1 LAAVCGKSVS
11 KIERFGAIGVS
22 FPGAFSGTAPSRV
35 NGDDARLVSMIRIDI
50 VSDVICP
57 WCYIGKRRLERALAA
72 EMPGSIAVGWRPFQL
87 NPDMPAE
94 GMSRKDYLRAKFG
107 TDDGGE
113 RYKHVVAAGL
123 EEGIPFA
130 FERMQRTPNTVC
142 AHRLIRMA
150 DKHDA
155 ADAVVE
161 ALFAAYFAQA
171 RDVGD
176 LDVLADVAGSAGLDA
191 NEVRLYLASDED
203 ETIVRA
209 EDKHAR
215 ELGIRGVPCFVIE
228 RKYMVSGAQPA
239 ELFADVFRQV
249 RAAA

>member
-1 LAAVCGKSVS
+1 
-11 KIERFGAIGVS
+11 
-22 FPGAFSGTAPSRV
+22 
-35 NGDDARLVSMIRIDI
+35 MIRIDI

-57 WCYIGKRRLERALAA
+57 WCFIGKRRLERALAA
-72 EMPGSIAVGWRPFQL
+72 EAPGSIVVGWRPFQL
-87 NPDMPAE
+87 NPDMPVE

-130 FERMQRTPNTVC
+130 FERMQRTPNTVR
-142 AHRLIRMA
+142 AHRLIRFA
-150 DKHDA
+150 ERFGA
-155 ADAVVE
+155 ADATVE
-161 ALFAAYFAQA
+161 ALFVAYFAGA

-176 LDVLADVAGSAGLDA
+176 LDVLVDVAVSAGLDA
-191 NEVRLYLASDED
+191 SEARRYLASDED
-203 ETIVRA
+203 DALIRA
-209 EDKHAR
+209 EDKYAR
-215 ELGIRGVPCFVIE
+215 ELGIQGVPCFVIE

-249 RAAA
+249 REAA

>member
-1 LAAVCGKSVS
+1 
-11 KIERFGAIGVS
+11 
-22 FPGAFSGTAPSRV
+22 
-35 NGDDARLVSMIRIDI
+35 MIRIDI

-57 WCYIGKRRLERALAA
+57 WCFIGKRRLERALAA
-72 EMPGSIAVGWRPFQL
+72 EAPGSIVVGWRPFQL
-87 NPDMPAE
+87 NPDMPVE

-130 FERMQRTPNTVC
+130 FERMQRTPNTVR
-142 AHRLIRMA
+142 AHRLIRFA
-150 DKHDA
+150 EKHGA

-161 ALFAAYFAQA
+161 ALFVAYFANA
-171 RDVGD
+171 RDIGD

-191 NEVRLYLASDED
+191 VEARRYLASDED
-203 ETIVRA
+203 DAIIRS
-209 EDKHAR
+209 EDKYAR
-215 ELGIRGVPCFVIE
+215 ELGIQGVPCFVIE

-249 RAAA
+249 REAA

>member
-1 LAAVCGKSVS
+1 
-11 KIERFGAIGVS
+11 
-22 FPGAFSGTAPSRV
+22 
-35 NGDDARLVSMIRIDI
+35 MIRIDI

-57 WCYIGKRRLERALAA
+57 WCFIGKRRLERALAA
-72 EMPGSIAVGWRPFQL
+72 EAPGSIVVGWRPFQL
-87 NPDMPAE
+87 NPDMPVE

-130 FERMQRTPNTVC
+130 FERMQRTPNTVR
-142 AHRLIRMA
+142 AHRLIRFA
-150 DKHDA
+150 ERFGA
-155 ADAVVE
+155 ADATVE
-161 ALFAAYFAQA
+161 ALFVAYFAGA

-176 LDVLADVAGSAGLDA
+176 LDVLVDVAGSAGLDA
-191 NEVRLYLASDED
+191 SEARRYLASDED
-203 ETIVRA
+203 DALIRA
-209 EDKHAR
+209 EDKYAR
-215 ELGIRGVPCFVIE
+215 ELGIQGVPCFVIE

-249 RAAA
+249 REAA

>member
-1 LAAVCGKSVS
+1 
-11 KIERFGAIGVS
+11 
-22 FPGAFSGTAPSRV
+22 
-35 NGDDARLVSMIRIDI
+35 MICIDI

-57 WCYIGKRRLERALAA
+57 WCFIGKRRLERALAA
-72 EMPGSIAVGWRPFQL
+72 EAPGSIVVGWRPFQL

-130 FERMQRTPNTVC
+130 FERMQRTPNTVR

-150 DKHDA
+150 EKHDL
-155 ADAVVE
+155 ADAIVE
-161 ALFAAYFAQA
+161 ALFVAYFAQA

-176 LDVLADVAGSAGLDA
+176 LDVLADVAGAAGLDA
-191 NEVRLYLASDED
+191 GEARRYLASDED
-203 ETIVRA
+203 DALIRA
-209 EDKHAR
+209 EDKYAR
-215 ELGIRGVPCFVIE
+215 ELGIQGVPCFVIE

>member
-1 LAAVCGKSVS
+1 
-11 KIERFGAIGVS
+11 
-22 FPGAFSGTAPSRV
+22 
-35 NGDDARLVSMIRIDI
+35 MIRIDI

-57 WCYIGKRRLERALAA
+57 WCFIGKRRLERALAA
-72 EMPGSIAVGWRPFQL
+72 EAPGSIVVGWRPFQL
-87 NPDMPAE
+87 NSDMPVE

-130 FERMQRTPNTVC
+130 FERMQRTPNTVR
-142 AHRLIRMA
+142 AHRLIRFA
-150 DKHDA
+150 ENHKA

-161 ALFAAYFAQA
+161 ALFTGYFAQA
-171 RDVGD
+171 RDIGD
-176 LDVLADVAGSAGLDA
+176 IEVLADIAGTAGLDA
-191 NEVRLYLASDED
+191 GEVRRYLASDED
-203 ETIVRA
+203 DAIVRA
-209 EDKHAR
+209 EDKYAR
-215 ELGIRGVPCFVIE
+215 ELGIQGVPCFVIE

-249 RAAA
+249 REAA

>member
-1 LAAVCGKSVS
+1 
-11 KIERFGAIGVS
+11 
-22 FPGAFSGTAPSRV
+22 
-35 NGDDARLVSMIRIDI
+35 MIRIDI

-57 WCYIGKRRLERALAA
+57 WCFIGKRRLERALAA
-72 EMPGSIAVGWRPFQL
+72 EAPGSIVVGWRPFQL
-87 NPDMPAE
+87 NPDMPVE

-130 FERMQRTPNTVC
+130 FERMQRTPNTVR
-142 AHRLIRMA
+142 AHRLIRFA
-150 DKHDA
+150 ERFGA
-155 ADAVVE
+155 ADATVE
-161 ALFAAYFAQA
+161 ALFVAYFANA

-176 LDVLADVAGSAGLDA
+176 LDVLAEVAGTAGLDA
-191 NEVRLYLASDED
+191 SEARRYLASDED
-203 ETIVRA
+203 DALIRA
-209 EDKHAR
+209 EDKYAR
-215 ELGIRGVPCFVIE
+215 ELGIQGVPCFVID

-249 RAAA
+249 REAA

>member
-1 LAAVCGKSVS
+1 
-11 KIERFGAIGVS
+11 
-22 FPGAFSGTAPSRV
+22 
-35 NGDDARLVSMIRIDI
+35 MIRIDI

-57 WCYIGKRRLERALAA
+57 WCFIGKRRLERALAA
-72 EMPGSIAVGWRPFQL
+72 EAPGSIVVGWRPFQL
-87 NPDMPAE
+87 NPDMPVE

-130 FERMQRTPNTVC
+130 FERMQRTPNTVR
-142 AHRLIRMA
+142 AHRLIRYA
-150 DKHDA
+150 ETHQL

-161 ALFAAYFAQA
+161 ALFVGYFAQA
-171 RDVGD
+171 RDIGD
-176 LDVLADVAGSAGLDA
+176 VEVLADIAGTAGLDA
-191 NEVRLYLASDED
+191 AEVRRYLASDED
-203 ETIVRA
+203 DAIVRA
-209 EDKHAR
+209 EDKYAR
-215 ELGIRGVPCFVIE
+215 ELGIQGVPCFVIE

-249 RAAA
+249 REAA

>member
-1 LAAVCGKSVS
+1 
-11 KIERFGAIGVS
+11 
-22 FPGAFSGTAPSRV
+22 
-35 NGDDARLVSMIRIDI
+35 
-50 VSDVICP
+50 
-57 WCYIGKRRLERALAA
+57 
-72 EMPGSIAVGWRPFQL
+72 
-87 NPDMPAE
+87 
-94 GMSRKDYLRAKFG
+94 
-107 TDDGGE
+107 
-113 RYKHVVAAGL
+113 
-123 EEGIPFA
+123 
-130 FERMQRTPNTVC
+130 
-142 AHRLIRMA
+142 MA

-155 ADAVVE
+155 ADAGVE

-215 ELGIRGVPCFVIE
+215 ELGIRGVPCSVIE